1 MEGFTFSDTPAV
13 RPEAGPRALGLVRSP
28 QVRNRLQ
35 RGAPFFKSKFTKH
48 ARIEPA
54 FQGVCRQPLQ
64 TVVKNLT
71 PD

>member
-35 RGAPFFKSKFTKH
+35 RGAPFLNRNSPNTL
-48 ARIEPA
+48 A
-54 FQGVCRQPLQ
+54 
-64 TVVKNLT
+64 
-71 PD
+71 